1 MAICGLNHLIKVQ
14 IRKHRGIPMTK
25 PATGNKLT
33 KTPRTGKPGPK
44 RTGIPANVPLIR
56 VNFDISRAE
65 HTKLKI
71 IAAKNGVS
79 MADILRS
86 FVTQLKLSNSK

>member
-1 MAICGLNHLIKVQ
+1 MKSTAPPSKTRPNRGPISPG
-14 IRKHRGIPMTK
+14 RKK
-25 PATGNKLT
+25 N
-33 KTPRTGKPGPK
+33 PR
-44 RTGIPANVPLIR
+44 IENVPLIR

-71 IAAKNGVS
+71 YAAKNGVS

-86 FVTQLKLSNSK
+86 FVTKIKLANVR

>member
-1 MAICGLNHLIKVQ
+1 MPK
-14 IRKHRGIPMTK
+14 T
-25 PATGNKLT
+25 ATVSKS
-33 KTPRTGKPGPK
+33 KTPRANKPGPK
-44 RTGIPANVPLIR
+44 RAGTPDNVPLIR

-71 IAAKNGVS
+71 YAAKNGVS

-86 FVTQLKLSNSK
+86 FVTKLKLSNVK

>member
-1 MAICGLNHLIKVQ
+1 MQKTAPASKTKAPRSAALS
-14 IRKHRGIPMTK
+14 RKR
-25 PATGNKLT
+25 AT
-33 KTPRTGKPGPK
+33 RSE
-44 RTGIPANVPLIR
+44 NVPLIR

-71 IAAKNGVS
+71 YAAKLGVS

-86 FVTQLKLSNSK
+86 FVTKIKLTSVK

>member
-1 MAICGLNHLIKVQ
+1 MQ
-14 IRKHRGIPMTK
+14 K
-25 PATGNKLT
+25 PATPSAKPKGV
-33 KTPRTGKPGPK
+33 RTTTTSSGSGRK
-44 RTGIPANVPLIR
+44 RAQRDNNVPLIR

-71 IAAKNGVS
+71 YAAKLGVS

-86 FVTQLKLSNSK
+86 FVTKIKLSNVK